1 MLHSSP
7 VDNIHQFWF
16 GARCYGTVPL
26 QKVMLW
32 FGEGQ
37 SSLESSGALD
47 YIESHF
53 LQQIKHASSG
63 GLTEW
68 QHDGRGSLALI
79 LLLDQFPRLLAQRQT
94 SGRDC
99 RRYALRYCKEG
110 LQAGLGERLNPAEQ
124 CCFYSPLLHSIN
136 AVDRQRGLHLLE
148 QLLAQTGVADHP
160 HHEQNGLVRRSLF
173 AAIERNTAASNDI
186 NQRVTA

>member
-1 MLHSSP
+1 MLQSSP

-16 GARCYGTVPL
+16 GTRCYGTVPL
-26 QKVMLW
+26 QKVRLW

-37 SSLESSGALD
+37 SGVEGSGALD
-47 YIESHF
+47 YIERHF
-53 LQQIKHASSG
+53 LQQIKNASSG

-68 QHDGRGSLALI
+68 QHNERGSLALI

-94 SGRDC
+94 SGREC

-110 LQAGLGERLNPAEQ
+110 LHAGLDNRLNPAEL
-124 CCFYSPLLHSIN
+124 CCFYSPLLHSRN
-136 AVDRQRGLHLLE
+136 AVDRQRGLRLLE
-148 QLLAQTGVADHP
+148 QLLTQTGVPDHP

-173 AAIERNTAASNDI
+173 AAVERNAAESNAT
-186 NQRVTA
+186 NQPVTA